1 MPRLPLIL
9 AIIAALL
16 IAGGP
21 LIAAGLQPEAVVLAI
36 IAALLIAGGRLGKRW
51 PVAIAGFVLLA
62 LAAVLVLLGWGTA

>member
-9 AIIAALL
+9 AIASAIL
-16 IAGGP
+16 I
-21 LIAAGLQPEAVVLAI
+21 VV
-36 IAALLIAGGRLGKRW
+36 GRLGKRW